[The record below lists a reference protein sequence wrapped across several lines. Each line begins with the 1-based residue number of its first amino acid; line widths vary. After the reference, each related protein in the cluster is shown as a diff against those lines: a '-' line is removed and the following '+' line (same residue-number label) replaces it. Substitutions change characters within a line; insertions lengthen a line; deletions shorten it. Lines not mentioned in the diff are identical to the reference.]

1 MEGAKTEGIADAVK
15 NLGGMM
21 PGGAKGDGGGF
32 SLSSLSKEISTSV
45 SSVTSGSSTT
55 KQVQSDDSKQAQ
67 TEMANLKKQFESDWA
82 SRKSVI
88 IDGMAVEDRKFSKV
102 QAAMKADDEAIKIKE
117 DYAKKQ
123 EEIQIEVT
131 TQTSP
136 SHYNNKLE
144 YASENKIESVPQTKT
159 QSGRFKEHNLDKI
172 IETQATLENP
182 VSVKIELPLK
192 QDITAPKTEML
203 VSKDTKTETVEGN
216 PETESGDNN
225 LSDEVKLPEPE
236 IKKDYP
242 VVNNAI
248 SPDGDG
254 LNDELVIE
262 MPAVDFYHLRIFT
275 KKGVLVFETENVNV
289 KWKGLVLGSGQY
301 ADNGEYRYIL
311 EYQIKGKE
319 NVKVI
324 GGYIFLSR

>member
-1 MEGAKTEGIADAVK
+1 
-15 NLGGMM
+15 
-21 PGGAKGDGGGF
+21 
-32 SLSSLSKEISTSV
+32 
-45 SSVTSGSSTT
+45 
-55 KQVQSDDSKQAQ
+55 
-67 TEMANLKKQFESDWA
+67 
-82 SRKSVI
+82 
-88 IDGMAVEDRKFSKV
+88 
-102 QAAMKADDEAIKIKE
+102 
-117 DYAKKQ
+117 
-123 EEIQIEVT
+123 
-131 TQTSP
+131 
-136 SHYNNKLE
+136 
-144 YASENKIESVPQTKT
+144 
-159 QSGRFKEHNLDKI
+159 
-172 IETQATLENP
+172 LENP

>member
-1 MEGAKTEGIADAVK
+1 VKDINNIDELLKERMQDFTPDVPADVWTQISS
-15 NLGGMM
+15 NMSYGEN
-21 PGGAKGDGGGF
+21 PSGF
-32 SLSSLSKEISTSV
+32 QIIKSLSVGVKSAIFIIAASLATGLYFIVISDNQ
-45 SSVTSGSSTT
+45 SSVEFEQKANVELIDKSNST
-55 KQVQSDDSKQAQ
+55 QISPI
-67 TEMANLKKQFESDWA
+67 ES
-82 SRKSVI
+82 I
-88 IDGMAVEDRKFSKV
+88 AVN
-102 QAAMKADDEAIKIKE
+102 
-117 DYAKKQ
+117 
-123 EEIQIEVT
+123 
-131 TQTSP
+131 P
-136 SHYNNKLE
+136 
-144 YASENKIESVPQTKT
+144 SENKIESVPQTKT

>member
-1 MEGAKTEGIADAVK
+1 LIDKSNSTQISPIESIAV
-15 NLGGMM
+15 N
-21 PGGAKGDGGGF
+21 P
-32 SLSSLSKEISTSV
+32 
-45 SSVTSGSSTT
+45 
-55 KQVQSDDSKQAQ
+55 
-67 TEMANLKKQFESDWA
+67 
-82 SRKSVI
+82 
-88 IDGMAVEDRKFSKV
+88 
-102 QAAMKADDEAIKIKE
+102 
-117 DYAKKQ
+117 
-123 EEIQIEVT
+123 
-131 TQTSP
+131 
-136 SHYNNKLE
+136 
-144 YASENKIESVPQTKT
+144 SENKIESVPQTKT